1 MATPGIDFGME
12 SAGDLVHRGGS
23 CTAGENL
30 DTLVLAAPWTLVL
43 HALERRRGIATCARG
58 GTHCGIHAFRS
69 TPPNDGPVVLA
80 VLWETN
86 THRARRSLHP
96 GAEPGL
102 TRNGR
107 FVEVGGAGDGFRWAG
122 ADRAPDC
129 AKQDVGID
137 RLAQAGIGAHRA

>member
-1 MATPGIDFGME
+1 MATPGIEFGRK

-69 TPPNDGPVVLA
+69 TPPNDGPVVLG
-80 VLWETN
+80 
-86 THRARRSLHP
+86 RRIP
-96 GAEPGL
+96 IGL
-102 TRNGR
+102 
-107 FVEVGGAGDGFRWAG
+107 
-122 ADRAPDC
+122 
-129 AKQDVGID
+129 DVHLSQGPSP
-137 RLAQAGIGAHRA
+137 A